1 MMLLPSAEESLPWL
15 LLELKAYVAKY
26 GNATTAFS
34 STWDGKR
41 IQVTFCPRR
50 PLRVSY
56 MCVHSPDAAEIHV
69 EPTILAMEDDLT
81 LLGITVGP
89 RDDVNDNIDY
99 YVYATRKCAIRIG
112 GPKNPNTPCDSKSV
126 SLSKQQRQRHD
137 GKHFYHRNCKV
148 MAIRG
153 DAGTMAFVDLWWGI
167 IFCDVL
173 TVEREAVRRVLGKP
187 MALLR
192 YVTPMQ
198 NNKTLK
204 GDVRLYRDIAVV
216 GDRLKY
222 DTKIMDSTDVKVHNK
237 LCPKAWRDEGM
248 ALSPFRELDACQPV
262 LGLQEDADVVYFT
275 TKIDRG
281 DADARVV
288 SVDMRKKELLG
299 VAAFAA
305 QRYDARISEH
315 LMKS

>member
-1 MMLLPSAEESLPWL
+1 
-15 LLELKAYVAKY
+15 
-26 GNATTAFS
+26 
-34 STWDGKR
+34 
-41 IQVTFCPRR
+41 
-50 PLRVSY
+50 
-56 MCVHSPDAAEIHV
+56 
-69 EPTILAMEDDLT
+69 
-81 LLGITVGP
+81 
-89 RDDVNDNIDY
+89 
-99 YVYATRKCAIRIG
+99 

-192 YVTPMQ
+192 YVTLH
-198 NNKTLK
+198 LK
-204 GDVRLYRDIAVV
+204 ASAHFSKCYFSDGWMASTWNRPVTSSTSDEE
-216 GDRLKY
+216 DRWRQ